1 MRLHG
6 IFLKWKFWPKCENL
20 DLDLV
25 TCQLLSDQKNKN
37 HSTLI
42 YVIYC
47 TFQILSVLP
56 CTADHCYENT
66 VMFCLDFKSPYLDE
80 MWSPHKVPVWK
91 MQGWELALLV
101 FCVNRSF
108 LRAKKQKSDSLFFKE
123 QIARFALLVRV
134 TRANRSHHSFEKCDK
149 SSLLFFKEWQDRIA
163 FVPLFKSV
171 TRAIHSF
178 VLDIKRGKAG
188 WKVKIWNWERIDLLL
203 SALCSFT
210 FLERATRAN
219 CSRCSLSKERQE
231 QKSKERKSNFPT
243 LEKCHFAIKIY
254 TFTALM
260 CPKPAPLI
268 LPSCSNHTVVYI
280 LCHSLSWAYL
290 Q

>member
-1 MRLHG
+1 MLYIVH
-6 IFLKWKFWPKCENL
+6 FKY
-20 DLDLV
+20 
-25 TCQLLSDQKNKN
+25 CQYCLEQLTIATR
-37 HSTLI
+37 TLF
-42 YVIYC
+42 VLFG
-47 TFQILSVLP
+47 FQISLP
-56 CTADHCYENT
+56 GWNVIASQ
-66 VMFCLDFKSPYLDE
+66 SPSLKNAGLRI
-80 MWSPHKVPVWK
+80 SSF
-91 MQGWELALLV
+91 G

-134 TRANRSHHSFEKCDK
+134 TRANRSHHSFEKSDK

-188 WKVKIWNWERIDLLL
+188 WKVKIWNWERIDLSL
-203 SALCSFT
+203 SALFSFT

-219 CSRCSLSKERQE
+219 CSQCSKERRE

-290 Q
+290 R

>member
-6 IFLKWKFWPKCENL
+6 IFLKWKFWPTCENL

-101 FCVNRSF
+101 FLCESLIFESEKAKERFTLF
-108 LRAKKQKSDSLFFKE
+108 LK

-134 TRANRSHHSFEKCDK
+134 TRVNCSHHSFEKSDK

-163 FVPLFKSV
+163 FFSKAWQERFTLLFW
-171 TRAIHSF
+171 T
-178 VLDIKRGKAG
+178 
-188 WKVKIWNWERIDLLL
+188 
-203 SALCSFT
+203 
-210 FLERATRAN
+210 
-219 CSRCSLSKERQE
+219 
-231 QKSKERKSNFPT
+231 
-243 LEKCHFAIKIY
+243 
-254 TFTALM
+254 
-260 CPKPAPLI
+260 
-268 LPSCSNHTVVYI
+268 
-280 LCHSLSWAYL
+280 
-290 Q
+290 